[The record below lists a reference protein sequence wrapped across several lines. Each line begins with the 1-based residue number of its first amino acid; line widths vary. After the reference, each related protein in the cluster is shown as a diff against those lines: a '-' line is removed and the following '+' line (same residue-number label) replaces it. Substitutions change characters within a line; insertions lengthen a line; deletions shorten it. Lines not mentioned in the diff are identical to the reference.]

1 MANFDK
7 WLEKNKEKL
16 FRFEVYRRGYTP
28 IEQDKKYM
36 DQSQYEDMI
45 SGKILEGIELPDGDI
60 LLEVREY
67 YDYEVSMTS
76 VYIKLS
82 EVKISMYDGDQE
94 EYVD

>member
-1 MANFDK
+1 MNNFDQ

-16 FRFEVYRRGYTP
+16 FRFEVYRRVYTP
-28 IEQDKKYM
+28 LEQDEKYM

-45 SGKILEGIELPDGDI
+45 PGKILEAIELPDGDI

-67 YDYEVSMTS
+67 YDYEICMTS

-82 EVKISMYDGDQE
+82 EVRISIYDGDQK
-94 EYVD
+94 YVD